1 MSGRLHL
8 AVELGA
14 AGRHPGAWRA
24 GGADP
29 ARLFTAGHHLDLVR
43 TAARGGLDLVV
54 LPDSLQ
60 PPSADPAALPGTL
73 DAVAVAAR
81 VAPAVPGIG
90 IVPAVTVTHT
100 EPFHLSKAVAT
111 LDFVS
116 TGRAG
121 WQPEVSRTQAEA
133 DLFGRATPAETAG
146 RDAASLWR
154 EAGEVVEVAARL
166 WDSWEDDA
174 EIRDAATGRFVDRDR
189 LHHIDFTGEFFSVK
203 GPSITPRPP
212 QGHPLTVLRGDEQAA
227 LAVVGRHADVV
238 RVAAGSVAAA
248 AEARDRVRA
257 AVAGAG
263 RDPERVAV
271 LLDVETLLGDD
282 AGARLRELD
291 ALAPAGADTAP
302 ATLRHTGGAAELAE
316 LLRDAAE
323 ERAADGFVLVPLAL
337 PDGVGEIV
345 DALLPALGDAWAPAP
360 YDGTL
365 RDRFGLTR
373 PAGRY
378 ARA

>member
-14 AGRHPGAWRA
+14 AGRHPGAWRL

-29 ARLFTAGHHLDLVR
+29 ARLFTAAYHLDLVR
-43 TAARGGLDLVV
+43 TAARGGLDLVA

-60 PPSADPAALPGTL
+60 PPGADPASSPGTL

-90 IVPAVTVTHT
+90 VVPAVTVTHT

-121 WQPEVSRTQAEA
+121 WHPEVSRTQAEA
-133 DLFGRATPAETAG
+133 DLFGRARAD

-154 EAGEVVEVAARL
+154 EAGEVIEVAARL

-174 EIRDAATGRFVDRDR
+174 EIRAAATGRFVDRDR
-189 LHHIDFTGEFFSVK
+189 LHHIDFTGEFFSVT

-212 QGHPLTVLRGDEQAA
+212 QGQPLTVLRGDEAEA
-227 LAVVGRHADVV
+227 LATVGRYADVV
-238 RVAAGSVAAA
+238 RVAADSVAAA
-248 AEARDRVRA
+248 AEARDRVRG
-257 AVAGAG
+257 AVAEAG
-263 RDPERVAV
+263 RDPEQVTV

-282 AGARLRELD
+282 AAARLRELD
-291 ALAPAGADTAP
+291 ALAPAGADPAP
-302 ATLRHTGGAAELAE
+302 ATLRHVGAPAELAA

-337 PDGVGEIV
+337 PSGVGEIV
-345 DALLPALGDAWAPAP
+345 DGLLPALGDVWTPAP

-365 RDRFGLTR
+365 RDRFGLAR
-373 PAGRY
+373 PVDRY
-378 ARA
+378 ARTAG

>member
-14 AGRHPGAWRA
+14 AGRHPGAWRL

-29 ARLFTAGHHLDLVR
+29 ARLFTAPYQLDLVR
-43 TAARGGLDLVV
+43 TAARGGLDLVA

-60 PPSADPAALPGTL
+60 PPGADPAALPGTL

-90 IVPAVTVTHT
+90 VVPTVTVTHT

-133 DLFGRATPAETAG
+133 DLFGRARAD

-154 EAGEVVEVAARL
+154 EAGEVIEVAARL

-189 LHHIDFTGEFFSVK
+189 LHHIDFTGEFFSVT

-212 QGHPLTVLRGDEQAA
+212 QGQPLTVLRGDEPAA
-227 LAVVGRHADVV
+227 LATVGRYADVV
-238 RVAAGSVAAA
+238 RVAADTVAGA
-248 AEARDRVRA
+248 AEARDQVRA

-263 RDPERVAV
+263 RDPEQVTV
-271 LLDVETLLGDD
+271 LLDVEILLGDD
-282 AGARLRELD
+282 APARLRELD
-291 ALAPAGADTAP
+291 ALAPAGADAGP
-302 ATLRHTGGAAELAE
+302 ATLRHVGDPAELAA

-337 PDGVGEIV
+337 PSGVDEIV
-345 DALLPALGDAWAPAP
+345 DGLLPALGDTWAPAP

-365 RDRFGLTR
+365 RDRFGLAR
-373 PAGRY
+373 PVSRY
-378 ARA
+378 ARTAG

>member
-14 AGRHPGAWRA
+14 AGRHPGAWRL
-24 GGADP
+24 GDADP
-29 ARLFTAGHHLDLVR
+29 ARLFTAPYHLDLVR
-43 TAARGGLDLVV
+43 TAARGGLDLVA

-60 PPSADPAALPGTL
+60 PPGADPAALPGTL

-90 IVPAVTVTHT
+90 VVPTVTVTHT

-133 DLFGRATPAETAG
+133 DLFGRARAD
-146 RDAASLWR
+146 RDVASLWR
-154 EAGEVVEVAARL
+154 EAGEVIEVAARL

-189 LHHIDFTGEFFSVK
+189 LHHIDFTGEFFSVT

-212 QGHPLTVLRGDEQAA
+212 QGQPLTVLRGDETAA
-227 LAVVGRHADVV
+227 LATVGRHADVV
-238 RVAAGSVAAA
+238 RVAADTVAGA
-248 AEARDRVRA
+248 AEARDQVRA

-263 RDPERVAV
+263 RDPEQVTV

-282 AGARLRELD
+282 APARLRELD
-291 ALAPAGADTAP
+291 ALAPAGADTGP
-302 ATLRHTGGAAELAE
+302 ATLRHVGDPAELAA

-337 PDGVGEIV
+337 PSGVDEIV
-345 DALLPALGDAWAPAP
+345 DGLLPALGDAWAPAP

-365 RDRFGLTR
+365 RDRFGLAR
-373 PAGRY
+373 PVSRY
-378 ARA
+378 ARTAG